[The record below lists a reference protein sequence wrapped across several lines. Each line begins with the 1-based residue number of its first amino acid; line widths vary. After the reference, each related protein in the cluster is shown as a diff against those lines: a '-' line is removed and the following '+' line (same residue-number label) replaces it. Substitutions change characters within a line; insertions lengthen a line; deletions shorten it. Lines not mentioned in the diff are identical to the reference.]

1 MCLKAVKEV
10 MATGHPQSD
19 PSEAS
24 LRLFQESVPCTDQTL
39 TDWGYSQ
46 FVHKCD
52 CPPDTVDISQTLDS
66 PSLRKSCVSQV
77 LVCAGGSRP
86 PLHPLPPAASLLSL
100 ALVTAASSVVLLD
113 PPKVQPSSLKG
124 RRYEVTPGL
133 WPLTLV
139 VSFLHFFP
147 VL

>member
-1 MCLKAVKEV
+1 MCL
-10 MATGHPQSD
+10 
-19 PSEAS
+19 
-24 LRLFQESVPCTDQTL
+24 C
-39 TDWGYSQ
+39 
-46 FVHKCD
+46 
-52 CPPDTVDISQTLDS
+52 PDTVDIPQTHVS

-113 PPKVQPSSLKG
+113 PPKVQASSLIG

-133 WPLTLV
+133 WPLTLGPYSFFS
-139 VSFLHFFP
+139 SFLPCSLSFP
-147 VL
+147 NFVPTSDYPSDM